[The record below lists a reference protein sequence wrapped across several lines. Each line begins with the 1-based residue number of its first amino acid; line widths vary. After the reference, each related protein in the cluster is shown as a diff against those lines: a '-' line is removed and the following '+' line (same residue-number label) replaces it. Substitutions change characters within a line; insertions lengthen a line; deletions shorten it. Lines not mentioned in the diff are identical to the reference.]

1 MPASQISFASFA
13 ASLLASVQD
22 EPIDCTP
29 SAGLVLAPEKDSG
42 LVAQAAASGG
52 ECVQPHDDFAE
63 FSRLTALAE
72 STAVIP
78 FADPC
83 SAGGYVLMALANCY
97 APMYPGRQPQS
108 ELIDLLRAHAQ
119 RAIGAGC

>member
-1 MPASQISFASFA
+1 MTASQISFASFA

-22 EPIDCTP
+22 EPTDCTP
-29 SAGLVLAPEKDSG
+29 PVDETAPAV
-42 LVAQAAASGG
+42 VAHPVAVDGG
-52 ECVQPHDDFAE
+52 ECIQPHGDFAE

-72 STAVIP
+72 STSVIP
-78 FADPC
+78 FADPY

-97 APMYPGRQPQS
+97 APLFPGRQPQS